1 MNKPFIKFTDK
12 LYLLN
17 RKILDDS
24 KYTGDKLDDIMKF
37 FNANK
42 VLRKDGYLFF
52 LEEVE
57 EAEIIAWLPK
67 EN

>member
-1 MNKPFIKFTDK
+1 MNKQFIKFTDK

-17 RKILDDS
+17 RKVLDDP
-24 KYTGDKLDDIMKF
+24 KYTGDKLDDIMKLL
-37 FNANK
+37 NVNK
-42 VLRKDGYLFF
+42 ILRKDGFLYF

-57 EAEIIAWLPK
+57 EAHVIDWLPK

>member
-1 MNKPFIKFTDK
+1 MYKQFIKFTDK

-17 RKILDDS
+17 RRILDDS
-24 KYTGDKLDDIMKF
+24 KYTGDLLDNAMKL

-42 VLRKDGYLFF
+42 VLRKDGFLYF

-57 EAEIIAWLPK
+57 EAHVIDWLPK

>member
-1 MNKPFIKFTDK
+1 MNKQFIKFTDK

-17 RKILDDS
+17 RKVLDDP
-24 KYTGDKLDDIMKF
+24 KYTGTNLDDLMKF

-57 EAEIIAWLPK
+57 EAHIIDWLPK